1 MNYSMDSINLHGKDR
16 MHSLL
21 YLQLYLFHRLW
32 LKRRQK
38 MGIFLTI
45 KLCSYHE
52 LYSFGINKLGT
63 RGGYL
68 SFSLSPHTLP
78 FALSLFLILSSLLS
92 SLSFYIYLPFSL
104 ISCTFV
110 PNLIINSKG
119 EGREGGGM
127 NSRRSRRGGINSR
140 RSGRG
145 GKDRNMYNN
154 YVVLRRVHTHTR
166 CCCCC
171 NSSGLQPVLPVA

>member
-68 SFSLSPHTLP
+68 SFSLPP
-78 FALSLFLILSSLLS
+78 LSLFSLFPL
-92 SLSFYIYLPFSL
+92 SLSLSLYFSFSINFRTSCWYPIHVFCIRGVWTLFIKVDFY
-104 ISCTFV
+104 V
-110 PNLIINSKG
+110 IIIWVS
-119 EGREGGGM
+119 
-127 NSRRSRRGGINSR
+127 
-140 RSGRG
+140 
-145 GKDRNMYNN
+145 
-154 YVVLRRVHTHTR
+154 
-166 CCCCC
+166 
-171 NSSGLQPVLPVA
+171 